1 MTELVGSFPPD
12 VLDLMDRTGEV
23 DIETR
28 AIDGTAHRTIIW
40 VVVVDGI
47 PYIRSYRGAT
57 ARWYR
62 EITADPDGAIIAGD
76 RRIEVRAV
84 PATDDASVEA
94 CSRGFWAKYPEDP
107 ATPAMVALAVLDTTL
122 RLEPR

>member
-1 MTELVGSFPPD
+1 VTEPVGTFSDD
-12 VLDLMDRTGEV
+12 VLDLWDRTGEV

-28 AIDGTAHRTIIW
+28 ATDGTVHRTIIW

-62 EITADPDGAIIAGD
+62 EIIANPDGAMIAGD
-76 RRIEVRAV
+76 RRIDVRAV

>member
-1 MTELVGSFPPD
+1 VSAGVPTFPPD
-12 VLDLMDRTGEV
+12 VLDLMDRTTEV

-28 AIDGTAHRTIIW
+28 ASDGTIHRTIIW
-40 VVVVDGI
+40 VVVTDGI
-47 PYIRSYRGAT
+47 AFIRSYRGAT

-62 EITADPDGAIIAGD
+62 VITADPMGALIVGD

-84 PATDDASVEA
+84 PAIDDASVDA
-94 CSRGFWAKYPEDP
+94 CSRGFWAKYPQDP
-107 ATPAMVALAVLDTTL
+107 ATPAMVALKVLDTTL

>member
-1 MTELVGSFPPD
+1 MTEPVGTFSDD
-12 VLDLMDRTGEV
+12 VLDLWDRTGEV

-28 AIDGTAHRTIIW
+28 ATDGTVHRTIIW

-62 EITADPDGAIIAGD
+62 EIIANPDGAMIAGD
-76 RRIEVRAV
+76 RRIDVRAV

>member
-1 MTELVGSFPPD
+1 VTEPVGTFPSD

-23 DIETR
+23 DIETH
-28 AIDGTAHRTIIW
+28 APDGTVHRTVIW

-62 EITADPDGAIIAGD
+62 EITADPDGAIIVGD

>member
-1 MTELVGSFPPD
+1 MA
-12 VLDLMDRTGEV
+12 RTGEV
-23 DIETR
+23 DIETHAAR
-28 AIDGTAHRTIIW
+28 GDVHRTIIW
-40 VVVVDGI
+40 VVVVDEVA
-47 PYIRSYRGAT
+47 YIRSYRGPS

-62 EITADPDGAIIAGD
+62 EITADPLGAIIASD

-94 CSRGFWAKYPEDP
+94 CSRGLWAKYPEDP
-107 ATPAMVALAVLDTTL
+107 ATRAMVALPVLGTTL

>member
-1 MTELVGSFPPD
+1 MTDVSTFPAD
-12 VLDLMDRTGEV
+12 VLDLLARTGEV

-28 AIDGTAHRTIIW
+28 APDGALHSTIIW
-40 VVVVDGI
+40 VVVVEGVV
-47 PYIRSYRGAT
+47 YIRSYRGSS

-62 EITADPDGAIIAGD
+62 EITAQPDGAMVADG

-84 PATDDASVEA
+84 AATDDVSVQA
-94 CSRGFWAKYPEDP
+94 CSTGLQAKYAGDP
-107 ATPAMVALAVLDTTL
+107 ATPAMVAPAVLSTTL

>member
-1 MTELVGSFPPD
+1 VGTFPDD
-12 VLDLMDRTGEV
+12 VLDLWDRTGEV
-23 DIETR
+23 DIETH
-28 AIDGTAHRTIIW
+28 AADGTVHRTIIW

-62 EITADPDGAIIAGD
+62 EITADPDGTIVADD

-94 CSRGFWAKYPEDP
+94 CSRGFWVKYPEDP